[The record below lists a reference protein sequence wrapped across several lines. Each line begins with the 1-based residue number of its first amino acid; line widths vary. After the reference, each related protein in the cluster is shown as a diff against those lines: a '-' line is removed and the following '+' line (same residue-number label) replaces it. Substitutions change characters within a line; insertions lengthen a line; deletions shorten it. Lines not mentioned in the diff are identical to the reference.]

1 MIIKMFKQAKNNHEF
16 EFLPAVLEVQ
26 DSPPSPIGRLVTWS
40 IVLLVIITVVW
51 ACFGQIDI
59 VATAQGKIIPVG
71 NGKVIQPLEIGVVKK
86 IYVQEGQEV
95 KKGDPLIE
103 LDTTNSGA
111 DKSRL
116 ENELITAK
124 LEIERLRILSKIDF
138 FKNEIKYP
146 SKSIPD
152 LEGIKDEQIT
162 LQNDLLK
169 SEINGYK
176 SQLSSLVNQVQSKEA
191 ELAATQ
197 NMVAKFESTLP
208 IVTRRALSSKS
219 LSDKGLLPEQSYLE
233 IEETRISQE
242 QDLAAQRNRLIEI
255 TSSINAIKSQQQA
268 LLAEI
273 RKNSFL
279 KISELNQKVAAYEK
293 ELQKTDNRYQL
304 QLLTAPVDG
313 VVNQLEINTIGG
325 VVTPAQP
332 LMTIVPNNN
341 QLEVEAWVAN
351 KDIGFVE
358 KGQIAEVKVEA
369 FPFTKYGIIDA
380 DIINISFDAIPDEQ
394 LGLIY
399 KTRVALKKSVIN
411 VGDKFIDLVPGMNVT
426 VEVKTGKR
434 YLIEYV
440 LSPLMQYQD
449 ESVRER

>member
-1 MIIKMFKQAKNNHEF
+1 MFKRTNNNHEY

-26 DSPPSPIGRLVTWS
+26 DSPPSPIGRAVIWS
-40 IVLLVIITVVW
+40 VMLLLIIAVVW
-51 ACFGQIDI
+51 ACVGQVNI
-59 VATAQGKIIPVG
+59 VATAQGKVIPMG

-86 IYVQEGQEV
+86 IYVRESQEV
-95 KKGDPLIE
+95 KQGDPLIE

-111 DKSRL
+111 DKSRI
-116 ENELITAK
+116 ESELVTAK
-124 LEIERLRILSKIDF
+124 LEIERFRILSEIDF

-146 SKSIPD
+146 SKVIPD
-152 LEGIKDEQIT
+152 ISGVREEQLS
-162 LQNDLLK
+162 LQNNLLK

-176 SQLSSLVNQVQSKEA
+176 SQLSSLVNQVQAKEA

-197 NMVAKFESTLP
+197 NMVTKFESTLP
-208 IVTRRALSSKS
+208 IVTRRALSSKR
-219 LSDKGLLPEQSYLE
+219 LSEKGLLPEQSYLE
-233 IEETRISQE
+233 IEEARISQE
-242 QDLAAQRNRLIEI
+242 QDLAAERNRLIEI
-255 TSSINAIKSQQQA
+255 SSSIEGIKSQQKA

-273 RKNSFL
+273 RMNSFL
-279 KISELNQKVAAYEK
+279 KIAELNQKVAAYEK
-293 ELQKTDNRYQL
+293 ELQKTDKRYQL

-341 QLEVEAWVAN
+341 RLEVEAWVAN

-358 KGQIAEVKVEA
+358 KGQVAEVKVEA
-369 FPFTKYGIIDA
+369 FPFTKYGVIDA

-434 YLIEYV
+434 YLIEYI

-449 ESVRER
+449 ESARER